1 MFETFFAISFA
12 TLNLFS
18 FFIGMIVGLST
29 GAFNRYRA
37 WWWVVAYF
45 AIVALYYAYV
55 AGAFN

>member
-45 AIVALYYAYV
+45 AIVALYYA
-55 AGAFN
+55 